1 MSTGSDALPSGGDH
15 IILETGD
22 TTAYEMMKELM
33 AVLDPMRRGRR
44 LWDTDLFRMV
54 LLSG

>member
-15 IILETGD
+15 IILESGD
-22 TTAYEMMKELM
+22 TIAYEVMKELM
-33 AVLDPMRRGRR
+33 AVLDPIRRGRG
-44 LWDTDLFRMV
+44 LWVTDLFRKV